1 MLKKIL
7 GLSLIVF
14 AAPALA
20 GDLNYN
26 FVELGYQ
33 KVDLDDDFLVSS
45 IDGDGFG
52 IGGSFEVGESWFITA
67 GYSKLEFDT
76 NIGFGFSVD
85 YDELGLGV
93 GWHTDMS
100 ENADF
105 FATLSYVRAE
115 ASVSGFDSVD
125 EDGFGATI
133 GIRGMV
139 GEKVEL
145 AGTIGYVDLG
155 DAGDGTS
162 FGVSGLYN
170 FTESF
175 ALGLFVN
182 TDDDTTGYGLGA
194 RFYF

>member
-1 MLKKIL
+1 MFKKIL

-26 FVELGYQ
+26 FVQLGYQ
-33 KVDLDDDFLVSS
+33 KVDLDDDFFDSS
-45 IDGDGFG
+45 IDGDGYG
-52 IGGSFEVGESWFITA
+52 ISGSFEVGESWFITA

-76 NIGFGFSVD
+76 DFGFNVD
-85 YDELGLGV
+85 LDQLGIGV

-105 FATLSYVRAE
+105 FATLSYVQAE
-115 ASVSGFDSVD
+115 ASASGFESED
-125 EDGFGATI
+125 EDGFGMTV
-133 GIRGMV
+133 GIRGML

-145 AGTIGYVDLG
+145 EGSIGYVDLG

-170 FTESF
+170 FTETF
-175 ALGLFVN
+175 ALGLFVE
-182 TDDDTTGYGLGA
+182 TDDDVTGYGIGA